1 MNTEGAQGMKPKRK
15 TKPKAIVLCDRG
27 PLSLFGKT
35 WRLLY
40 ELQGRHGTLTWQ
52 PSTPRTR
59 KG

>member
-1 MNTEGAQGMKPKRK
+1 MKPKRK
-15 TKPKAIVLCDRG
+15 AKSKAIVLCDRS

-35 WRLLY
+35 WRLLC